1 MNIMNVVQHNGILHN
16 DLSKDN
22 IDMLHFSPDNI
33 DVMYIG
39 MCDWGEMGCLQEAT
53 PLLYGFPKEQDAIN
67 MRKMHWWVA
76 LQLFFV
82 HDKLGTINSP

>member
-1 MNIMNVVQHNGILHN
+1 MNIMNVAQHDGIFHN

-22 IDMLHFSPDNI
+22 IDMLHFLLDNL

-39 MCDWGEMGCLQEAT
+39 MCDWGETGCLQEAT

-67 MRKMHWWVA
+67 TRKMHWWVA
-76 LQLFFV
+76 LELCFV
-82 HDKLGTINSP
+82 HDKSGPTNSP

>member
-16 DLSKDN
+16 DLSKEN
-22 IDMLHFSPDNI
+22 IDMLHLPPNNL

-53 PLLYGFPKEQDAIN
+53 PLLYDFPRN
-67 MRKMHWWVA
+67 KMP
-76 LQLFFV
+76 L
-82 HDKLGTINSP
+82 T